1 MFTRGEWKKMSER
14 TKSDVSALQRMRGK
28 MNAEKN
34 KIAFAPEP
42 AVAQA
47 LLRLTNKYMAGD

>member
-1 MFTRGEWKKMSER
+1 MSER
-14 TKSDVSALQRMRGK
+14 IKSDVLALQRMRGK